1 MRHIRTVAGLIALS
15 GALPC
20 FSTALAAGGREAVY
34 RCKDSNGAT
43 HVSDSKPPACEGFDT
58 EVLSSSGTVMRVIEG
73 DKTRVAREQRE
84 LVEANA
90 KAEQDKRLQRDR
102 MLIETYASVEDIE
115 RLRDQRL
122 ELVDS
127 QNRVTQQNVR
137 NLRERQTR
145 LEAQIARF
153 KPYNDAPNAPPLPDH
168 LAEEMVNTVN
178 GMRVYEET
186 LAKTRQEQSD
196 IRASFGGDIKRFR
209 ELRGLK

>member
-1 MRHIRTVAGLIALS
+1 MASIGVLGS
-15 GALPC
+15 GADA
-20 FSTALAAGGREAVY
+20 SAASAAPAREAFY
-34 RCKDSNGAT
+34 RCKDGKGET
-43 HVSDSKPPACEGFDT
+43 HVSDSRPPACEGLDT
-58 EVLSSSGTVMRVIEG
+58 EVISASGSVLRVIEG
-73 DKTRVAREQRE
+73 EKAQALRAQRE
-84 LVEANA
+84 LVEA
-90 KAEQDKRLQRDR
+90 KLKEEQDKRLQRDR

-122 ELVDS
+122 ELLDS
-127 QNRVTQQNVR
+127 QFRVTQQNMR

-153 KPYNDAPNAPPLPDH
+153 KPYSDKPNAPPLPDH

-186 LAKTRQEQSD
+186 LTKTRKEQSD
-196 IRASFGGDIKRFR
+196 IRASFDGDIKRFR